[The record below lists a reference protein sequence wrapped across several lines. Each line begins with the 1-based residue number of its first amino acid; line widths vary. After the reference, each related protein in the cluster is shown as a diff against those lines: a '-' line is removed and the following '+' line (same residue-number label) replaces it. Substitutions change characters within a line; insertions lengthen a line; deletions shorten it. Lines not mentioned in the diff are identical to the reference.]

1 MEQIKNSRFALVAV
15 LAGALL
21 LVPAAADAQG
31 RSNGKREKD
40 RPELIRR
47 DTDRDRRTDRRDDDR
62 RYEDR
67 RYEDRRYEDRRGD
80 DRRGPAFCRNGQ
92 GHPVH
97 GMCWCRDKGFGNDRW
112 DGRDRRDDDRRY
124 DDRRYDEYGRNGS
137 YDRAHQE
144 FHYRHDRQCRMRA
157 AERPLD
163 VQWQLRVRADCRER
177 HEEWHYRA
185 GRRHT

>member
-1 MEQIKNSRFALVAV
+1 MEQIMKSRFTLVAV

-21 LVPAAADAQG
+21 LVPAVADAQG
-31 RSNGKREKD
+31 RSNGKRDKD

-47 DTDRDRRTDRRDDDR
+47 DTDRDRRDDRRRDDDR
-62 RYEDR
+62 RYDDR
-67 RYEDRRYEDRRGD
+67 RRD
-80 DRRGPAFCRNGQ
+80 DQRGPAFCRNGQ

-97 GMCWCRDKGFGNDRW
+97 GMRWCRDKGFGNDRW
-112 DGRDRRDDDRRY
+112 DRRDDRRY
-124 DDRRYDEYGRNGS
+124 DDRRYDDRRYDDGRNGS
-137 YDRAHQE
+137 YERAHQQ
-144 FHYRHDRQCRMRA
+144 FHYQHDRQCRMRA

-177 HEEWHYRA
+177 HDDWHYRA